1 MSEISAMVSLVYNDW
16 QNAPSDVP
24 DGFYKVMLE
33 LVETGR
39 VCAALDDSTGQ
50 VVYWST
56 NTEG

>member
-16 QNAPSDVP
+16 RNAPPNVP
-24 DGFYKVMLE
+24 DEFYNVMLQ
-33 LVETGR
+33 LVESGR

-50 VVYWST
+50 VVYWSA